1 MPEQKRTT
9 EGRGS
14 TSRGRSFHRRPRDG
28 YMRKRACFLCVKKI
42 KAIDYKDI
50 NLLRKHVTDRGKILP
65 RMVTSTCAK
74 HQRLLSRAIKRARF
88 MGLVSY
94 LEK

>member
-9 EGRGS
+9 DS
-14 TSRGRSFHRRPRDG
+14 GRSTAKRRPYHRRPRDG
-28 YMRKRACFLCVKKI
+28 YLRKRACFFCVKKI
-42 KAIDYKDI
+42 KTIDYKDI

-65 RMVTSTCAK
+65 RTVTSTCAK

-94 LEK
+94 IEK